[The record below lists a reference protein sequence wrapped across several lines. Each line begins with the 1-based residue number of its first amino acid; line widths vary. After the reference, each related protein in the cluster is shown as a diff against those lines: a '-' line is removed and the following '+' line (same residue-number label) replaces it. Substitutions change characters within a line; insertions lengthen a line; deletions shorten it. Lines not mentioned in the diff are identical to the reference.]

1 MKSFRT
7 LTTLVVFLL
16 CANAH
21 ADIIKGVVKD
31 AAGIPIPGAAVM
43 IQGTTQGVSTDLD
56 GNFTIDVA
64 GSSAKTLEIT
74 CIGLQTQVIKIG
86 SKTYFDVVMQDDA
99 NFLDETVVIGYA
111 TVKRRDVM
119 GSVTSVDS
127 KTITAAPVANVTEAL
142 TGKMAGVQITTTE
155 GDPDAE
161 VRIRVRGS
169 GSITQDSSPLY
180 IVDGFPVESISDIA
194 ASDIKSIDVLKDA
207 FSTAIY
213 GSRGANGVVLVT
225 TKSGEKGKV
234 SVSYNA
240 YGGAKWMANKKAV
253 DVMSPYDFVR
263 GVYELASVLDKVD
276 ERYIPLFGSY
286 EDIDLYRNV
295 RGNDWVQQVFG
306 HTGTT
311 FSHNLMVS
319 GGGEK
324 VKWSASYAHINE
336 KAIMTGSDYHR
347 DNLAFKTQYKPIKQ
361 LTFDLNMR
369 YSHMK
374 VKGAGAN
381 SINDAGSTSG
391 TAGRLKHAVMYTPI
405 PLDNAATDTDL
416 EEDYGDN
423 APPLRSVADNDKQ
436 RIRKNWTLNAAVT
449 WHIIKNLDLR
459 VEGGLDDWSQSD
471 DQFYGLTTYYVGNTA
486 VKEYQGH
493 PAARAISLDR
503 RKIRSTNTL
512 NYKFDQIIPDKR
524 HHLDAL
530 LGAEYIITT
539 ASENLMVVEGLPDFF
554 TSELARNFMSSGAYN
569 RTSSKFYYP
578 DDKLLSFFGRVN
590 YDFDN
595 RYSLSATVRADG
607 SSRFSRGHQ
616 WGVFPSAAVGWT
628 ISNEPWM
635 KNASWLSNLKLRYSF
650 GTAGNNNI
658 PSGVQ
663 AMSFA
668 ALTDASAQWVYG
680 TTTPWAST
688 TLDGKTIMPNPD
700 LTWETTYSHN
710 IGIDFAFLRSRINGS
725 IELYENTI
733 DNLLIQFPT
742 AGSGYQYQYR
752 NSGTIRNRG
761 VELSLSAV
769 LVETKDFGLNVS
781 GNISLNQN
789 RVMSLGALESIPAS
803 SNWASTKIQPYED
816 FLVEPGQPL
825 GNVYGYKVAGRYSVD
840 DFTWDADKSKWILNE
855 GVVDCSEQVGANYM
869 RPGALKLQDNDGDC
883 APDLQVI
890 GNTLPLGSG
899 GFSLSGVLYGVDFS
913 ANFNYVFGNKIYNA
927 NKVEFTSYRTDYW
940 RRNLLSSM
948 SADKRWNNIDWKTGE
963 LINDPEQ
970 LRVMNEGTTMWSPL
984 TNAVVTDWAMEDGS
998 FLRLSTATIGY
1009 TLPEALTSR
1018 IKMKK
1023 LRFYVTGTNLFCLTA
1038 YSGFDPEVD
1047 TRRATPLTPGVDY
1060 SAYPKSIGVVGGLN
1074 ITF

>member
-7 LTTLVVFLL
+7 LTALIALLL

-21 ADIIKGVVKD
+21 ADVIKGVVKD
-31 AAGIPIPGAAVM
+31 AAGVPIPGAAVM

-56 GNFTIDVA
+56 GNFSIDIA
-64 GSSAKTLEIT
+64 DPNAKTLEIT

-86 SKTYFDVVMQDDA
+86 SKTFFDVVMQDDT

-127 KTITAAPVANVTEAL
+127 KTITAAPVSNVTEAL
-142 TGKMAGVQITTTE
+142 TGRMAGVQITTTE
-155 GDPDAE
+155 GDPDAD
-161 VRIRVRGS
+161 VKIRVRGS

-194 ASDIKSIDVLKDA
+194 ASDIKTIDVLKDA

-263 GVYELASVLDKVD
+263 GQYELASVLDKVD
-276 ERYIPLFGSY
+276 ERYVPLFGSFD
-286 EDIDLYRNV
+286 DIDLYRDV
-295 RGNDWVQQVFG
+295 QGNDWVQQVFG

-361 LTFDLNMR
+361 LTFDLNLR
-369 YSHMK
+369 YSFMK
-374 VKGAGAN
+374 VMGAGAN

-391 TAGRLKHAVMYTPI
+391 TNGRLKHAVMYTPI
-405 PLDNAATDTDL
+405 PLDNAATDSDM

-423 APPLRSVADNDKQ
+423 APPLKSVADNDKQ

-459 VEGGLDDWSQSD
+459 VEGGLDDWSQAD
-471 DQFYGLTTYYVGNTA
+471 DQFYGLTTYYVANTA

-493 PAARAISLDR
+493 PAARAVSIYR

-512 NYKFDQIIPDKR
+512 NYKFDQVIPDQR

-530 LGAEYIITT
+530 LGVEYIRTT
-539 ASENLMVVEGLPDFF
+539 ANTNTMVVEGLPDFF
-554 TSELARNFMSSGAYN
+554 TSDLARNFMSSAAYTRVAN
-569 RTSSKFYYP
+569 KYYDP
-578 DDKLLSFFGRVN
+578 DDQLLSFFGRAN
-590 YDFDN
+590 YDFDS

-628 ISNEPWM
+628 ISNESWM
-635 KNASWLSNLKLRYSF
+635 KNARWLSNLKLRYSF

-663 AMSFA
+663 AMYFA

-688 TLDGKTIMPNPD
+688 TVDGKTIMPNPD

-710 IGIDFAFLRSRINGS
+710 IGIDFSFLRSRINGS
-725 IELYENTI
+725 IELYQNTI

-742 AGSGYQYQYR
+742 AGSGYSYQYR

-761 VELSLSAV
+761 IELSLSAV
-769 LVETKDFGLNVS
+769 LVETKNFGLNFS

-789 RVMSLGALESIPAS
+789 RVMSLGALESIPAY
-803 SNWASTKIQPYED
+803 SNWASTKLTPYAD

-825 GNVYGYKVAGRYSVD
+825 GNVYGYKVAGRYDVD
-840 DFTWDADKSKWILNE
+840 DFTWDADKGKWLLNE
-855 GVVDCSEQVGANYM
+855 GVVDCSNAVGANFM
-869 RPGALKLQDNDGDC
+869 RPGALKLQDNDGDGT
-883 APDLQVI
+883 PDLQVI

-927 NKVEFTSYRTDYW
+927 NKVEFTSYRDYW

-948 SADKRWNNIDWKTGE
+948 SPDQRWNNIDWKTGE
-963 LINDPEQ
+963 VVNDPDK
-970 LRVMNEGTTMWSPL
+970 LRAMNEGTTMWSPL
-984 TNAVVTDWAMEDGS
+984 TNAVLTDWAMEDGS

-1009 TLPEALTSR
+1009 TLPEALTMK

-1023 LRFYVTGTNLFCLTA
+1023 LRVYVTGTNLFCLTA

-1047 TRRATPLTPGVDY
+1047 SRRATPLTPGVDY